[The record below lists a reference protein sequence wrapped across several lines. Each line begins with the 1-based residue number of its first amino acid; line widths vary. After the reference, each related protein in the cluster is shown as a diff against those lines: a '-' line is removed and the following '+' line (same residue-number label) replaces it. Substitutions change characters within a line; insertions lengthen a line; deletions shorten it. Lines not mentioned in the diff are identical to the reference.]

1 MKRKEQLEA
10 LETMKSAER
19 KEKRKHY
26 SIKSYEK
33 KVGDANKDMRVKVL
47 IDSDWGNCNSIKSL
61 SVNKKNTKVEVINR
75 FIKGEILN
83 FLKISLVSF
92 ICDAIVVF
100 AFPDDATHDIYSQN
114 KIIKCLPKLLLSD
127 TDSTSFQ
134 FVFICEL
141 NCVISEYCT
150 RQMLFEI
157 IIGSKIKDQLYL
169 TQKFYALFEV
179 QNKS

>member
-1 MKRKEQLEA
+1 M
-10 LETMKSAER
+10 
-19 KEKRKHY
+19 
-26 SIKSYEK
+26 
-33 KVGDANKDMRVKVL
+33 
-47 IDSDWGNCNSIKSL
+47 
-61 SVNKKNTKVEVINR
+61 INR
-75 FIKGEILN
+75 FIKGEVLN

-92 ICDAIVVF
+92 ICDVIVVF
-100 AFPDDATHDIYSQN
+100 AFPDDATRDIYSQN

-134 FVFICEL
+134 FVFIFEL
-141 NCVISEYCT
+141 NCVRSEYCP

-169 TQKFYALFEV
+169 AHEFYALFEV